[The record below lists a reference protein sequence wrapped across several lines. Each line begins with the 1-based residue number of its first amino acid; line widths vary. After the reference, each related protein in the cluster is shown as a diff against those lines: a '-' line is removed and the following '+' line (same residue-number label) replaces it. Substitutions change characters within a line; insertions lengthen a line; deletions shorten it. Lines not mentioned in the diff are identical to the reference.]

1 MLRNIYKIVA
11 LVKTDKT
18 ASDKRVVEIGFC
30 VVKLILP
37 LVIEIDFP
45 SDLGEL

>member
-18 ASDKRVVEIGFC
+18 ASDKRVVEIEFC
-30 VVKLILP
+30 VVKLIP
-37 LVIEIDFP
+37 LVIEYHW
-45 SDLGEL
+45 S